1 MLTSTQTTWLVV
13 SLAFSLMFNELSYR
27 QLNLPFGAGV
37 LRLTTGPDQP
47 DNRCIFSIRTWSAAT
62 SERVAALQFSLIADK
77 YRIAD
82 DAAWASLIPSDG
94 RIRSPSARAAPDQKY
109 FTIGLYSDLH
119 CLNLLR
125 SAYLAHKDKHESGM
139 RVPEDALAPQCVS
152 QLRQA
157 LTCAADLTLDPTTS
171 ICEPDGT
178 CDPAAAGH
186 LVVHKCRDWVQV
198 REFVEMNQA
207 RTEDR
212 KNFRG
217 PIQATAT

>member
-13 SLAFSLMFNELSYR
+13 AVAFSLMFNVLSYR
-27 QLNLPFGAGV
+27 QLNLPFASDLELGAQLPLNELPLLV
-37 LRLTTGPDQP
+37 RP
-47 DNRCIFSIRTWSAAT
+47 
-62 SERVAALQFSLIADK
+62 AALQFSLIADK

-94 RIRSPSARAAPDQKY
+94 RIRSPSAAAPDQKY
-109 FTIGLYSDLH
+109 FTVGLYSDLH

-125 SAYLAHKDKHESGM
+125 TAYLAHKDKHESGM
-139 RVPEDALAPQCVS
+139 RFPVDALAPQCVS

-186 LVVHKCRDWVQV
+186 LVVHKCRDWAQV

-207 RTEDR
+207 RAE
-212 KNFRG
+212 
-217 PIQATAT
+217 